1 MGRGKRGKG
10 GERRGAAIPNFRYSR
25 EETIMDGIRGWTDRR
40 DSTVQRRESA
50 LMQLIV
56 LKQNT
61 FD

>member
-1 MGRGKRGKG
+1 MGMGKRGEG
-10 GERRGAAIPNFRYSR
+10 GSGVGAAIPNFRYSR
-25 EETIMDGIRGWTDRR
+25 EETIMDGRTDRR
-40 DSTVQRRESA
+40 GSTVQRRESA